1 MTRSK
6 RYDFI
11 FSINYHIHKILFL
24 YLLWNLLHNCKTYC
38 SFFPPLS
45 LKMSIFFK
53 VKTVCFSFTTF
64 LTLWRYFFCE
74 IIWINWVVTAYV
86 HSWWRQT
93 MKKKHTTSNNLH
105 NFDSRRD
112 EMNNCEVDVDDVE
125 EELTTQRNSRKK
137 RLIKMLKIKSTTRCK
152 YSEPERN
159 KICQLCKW

>member
-1 MTRSK
+1 MQNDSKPAVEHFCCFYFIWPEANDTNLFFQSITTFIKFYFHIFYGIYCIIVRPIVHFSLRS
-6 RYDFI
+6 
-11 FSINYHIHKILFL
+11 ILR
-24 YLLWNLLHNCKTYC
+24 WA
-38 SFFPPLS
+38 
-45 LKMSIFFK
+45 FFK

-86 HSWWRQT
+86 HSWWGQT

-125 EELTTQRNSRKK
+125 AELTTQRNSRKK
-137 RLIKMLKIKSTTRCK
+137 GWLKC
-152 YSEPERN
+152 
-159 KICQLCKW
+159 